1 MTKRRVKPEHERREE
16 IVNAAFEVIYEVGLS
31 QTTIS
36 QIAKKAEVSTGI
48 VSHYFGYKQGLM
60 INCMR

>member
-36 QIAKKAEVSTGI
+36 QIAKKRESQQVSSAIILVISKG
-48 VSHYFGYKQGLM
+48 
-60 INCMR
+60 